1 MSAAL
6 RRASLLTLAAAAIAL
21 PSQAQGPVAAPRGS
35 PDPFT
40 VSATAA
46 PAPISAQEHAR
57 RRQQLVSGMGD
68 GVLIALGSMEPE
80 TDYTTFAQNSPFRY
94 LTGVNEPGA
103 VLAIVK
109 NGGQVS
115 EHLFV
120 LERDPA
126 REVWEGPRLGAQR
139 AQALT
144 GIPSHTVG
152 EMKEAL
158 RPALTRATTLYT
170 LSPLGSDGSRS
181 EFLRPDQ
188 QYVASLREEFKN
200 ITRVQDLSQ
209 ALFRIRAVKTPAEL
223 DLIRR
228 AVYITVL
235 AQREAMRATEPGMNE
250 FEIHGLIE
258 GTFRRYGAERPG
270 FGSIVGSG
278 PNSTTLHYRQ
288 ADRFMQAGEM
298 LVMDIGAAY
307 AGYTA
312 DVTRTIPVNGRFSP
326 EQRQIY
332 TIVLDAQKAGERAAQ
347 IGVPLGRV
355 QQASFQVVAEGLAR
369 LGLIESATATY
380 DAAPGRQMPQAALFF
395 MHGIGHGIGLDV
407 HDPEASYP
415 NYGNGFKVGSA
426 FTIEPGI
433 YVRADALDYLPDT
446 PGNQRLIARIRP
458 KVQQYRN
465 IGVRIEDDYFFTEAG
480 LERPSEGA
488 PREIDEI
495 EALMARESFW
505 NRERRPEIVEW
516 YRRAVPATTTP

>member
-1 MSAAL
+1 MHAAL
-6 RRASLLTLAAAAIAL
+6 RRALLPTLATAAFAL
-21 PSQAQGPVAAPRGS
+21 PSQAQRPVPPPPGS
-35 PDPFT
+35 PDAFT
-40 VSATAA
+40 LAATAA

-57 RRQQLVSGMGD
+57 RRQQLAAGMGD
-68 GVLIALGSMEPE
+68 GVLVVLGAGEPE

-94 LTGVNEPGA
+94 LTGLNEPGA

-109 NGGQVS
+109 SGGRVS

-120 LERDPA
+120 LARDPS
-126 REVWEGPRLGAQR
+126 REVWEGPRLGAER

-144 GIPSHTVG
+144 GIPSHG
-152 EMKEAL
+152 MQQMGDAL
-158 RPALTRATTLYT
+158 RPALAAATTLYT
-170 LSPLGSDGSRS
+170 LSPLSPDGARGD
-181 EFLRPDQ
+181 FLRPDQ
-188 QYVASLREEFKN
+188 QFAQRLREQYPN
-200 ITRVQDLSQ
+200 LARVQNLDN
-209 ALFRIRAVKTPAEL
+209 ALFRIRATKTPAEL

-235 AQREAMRATEPGMNE
+235 AQREAMRATEAGMNE
-250 FEIHGLIE
+250 FEIQGLIE

-288 ADRFMQAGEM
+288 ADRFMHAGET
-298 LVMDIGAAY
+298 LVMDIGASY

-312 DVTRTIPVNGRFSP
+312 DVTRTVPVNGRFSP

-332 TIVLDAQKAGERAAQ
+332 SIVLDAQKAGERAAA

-355 QQASFQVVAEGLAR
+355 QQASFQVVAAGLAR
-369 LGLIESATATY
+369 LGLIEAADASY
-380 DAAPGRQMPQAALFF
+380 DAAPGRQMPQASLFF

-407 HDPEASYP
+407 Y
-415 NYGNGFKVGSA
+415 
-426 FTIEPGI
+426 I
-433 YVRADALDYLPDT
+433 RADVLDYLPDT
-446 PGNQRLIARIRP
+446 PRNRQMIARIRP

-495 EALMARESFW
+495 EALMAQESFW
-505 NRERRPEIVEW
+505 NRERRPQVVEW
-516 YRRAVPATTTP
+516 YRAAVPATNAP